1 MKNIFKKLVLITFI
15 LLLYQNELIFAQAI
29 NNETDSLLK
38 ILNIVENPAKIDVL
52 IKLSNNYRRY
62 DQKQQR
68 KYAEEAYKKALLFND
83 KRYIVKSL
91 FTLTIVE
98 LDERNLDLA
107 EEKINEILKINQEL
121 KDTFCIAN
129 SNRILGDIYAIR
141 GFYSTSQKY
150 YLESSNLFE
159 KIKIELNKD
168 KSKMLEY
175 GKLFNNYG
183 VLFAD
188 INDFESSNKYYKLAS
203 EAYKKAGDSLSLALI
218 YYNIGISSMK
228 ISENDSALYYNR
240 EANKISKLLNYKSM
254 ELNTLVSQGEL
265 LILLKRYNEAKEV
278 LDLAINQLEENKE
291 YHDLAY
297 AYIQKGNYF
306 KAIEDNNSA
315 LEMFNKALKLSNEI
329 DYEDYCLISYKS
341 LAEIYELKNNYV
353 ESLNYYKKW
362 FNLKDSLE
370 QKQNALVIQEL
381 NKKFDYEKKENEN
394 SELLRQKE
402 FAENNNSRLRIILAL
417 LFVLV
422 IIGVFL
428 INNLKKNQ
436 RLKDEF
442 NKILESKNAELQEN
456 INTKNK
462 FFSIIAHDLR
472 NPLGS
477 FKNVTLLLLDDYNIN
492 QDEDTKEFLEI
503 LNDSAQNLY
512 KLLENLLE
520 WSRSQSGKITF
531 EPSDFNLNA
540 IVNNNISLLS
550 LQANDKEISLIN
562 NVPTNY
568 ILFADMN
575 LITTVIRNLMSN
587 AIKFTKAYGKIE
599 IGILDNSNNET
610 VVYIH
615 DNGLGMNDATKNK
628 LFKIEEN
635 VTNLGTNN
643 EKGTGLGLILCKEFI
658 DKHKGRIW
666 VESELGVGST
676 FFFSIPHSLKNEITA
691 QETI

>member
-62 DQKQQR
+62 DQKQQK

-381 NKKFDYEKKENEN
+381 NKKFDYEKKEHEN

>member
-381 NKKFDYEKKENEN
+381 NKKFDYEKKEHEN